1 MYFLLK
7 NLHHFFLH
15 RFDWNGRTLCDTSN
29 SDLLSGPISKDIKL
43 KDELSGIEKA
53 KVVVEDKALPKI
65 LESGLS
71 VYLSV
76 QPNIQDSL
84 HELNELVKST
94 WETETIRLVDSA

>member
-1 MYFLLK
+1 MSEHYSV
-7 NLHHFFLH
+7 
-15 RFDWNGRTLCDTSN
+15 SN
-29 SDLLSGPISKDIKL
+29 PKIVSPISKDIKL
-43 KDELSGIEKA
+43 KDELSRIERA

>member
-1 MYFLLK
+1 MSE
-7 NLHHFFLH
+7 H
-15 RFDWNGRTLCDTSN
+15 CSVSN
-29 SDLLSGPISKDIKL
+29 PKIVGPISKDIKL
-43 KDELSGIEKA
+43 KELSRIERA

-76 QPNIQDSL
+76 QQNIQESL
-84 HELNELVKST
+84 HELNELVKSS